1 MIAAAGAGPTPIPYR
16 SLDSSNLAKA
26 IALCLTPEAMA
37 AARNI
42 SSQMSSENGVQAAV
56 QSFHANL
63 PMDSMQCDILRDLP
77 AVWEYKKLPIKL
89 SKVAAQVLIDNAVIC
104 ESDIRL

>member
-1 MIAAAGAGPTPIPYR
+1 MIAAAGAGPTPIPHR
-16 SLDSSNLAKA
+16 GLDSNSLAKA
-26 IALCLTPEAMA
+26 IALCLSPEVMA

-63 PMDSMQCDILRDLP
+63 PLESMQCDILRDLP
-77 AVWEYKKLPIKL
+77 AAWEHKRLPIKL
-89 SKVAAQVLIDNAVIC
+89 SKVATQLLIDDAVIC
-104 ESDIRL
+104 ESDIKL